1 MKLEVNYIYTI
12 YDIHKIYDANDSF
25 TIILNTTNIN
35 IDNLESIFNEVDH
48 IKIVDGENTRI
59 YKNKYKLKSIT
70 VDIFNNTTTIHLH
83 T

>member
-12 YDIHKIYDANDSF
+12 YDIRKIYDANDSF
-25 TIILNTTNIN
+25 TIILNTTSIN

-59 YKNKYKLKSIT
+59 YKNKYKLKSID
-70 VDIFNNTTTIHLH
+70 VDIFNDTTTIHLYA
-83 T
+83 

>member
-25 TIILNTTNIN
+25 TIILNTTNTN
-35 IDNLESIFNEVDH
+35 IDNLESIFSEVDH
-48 IKIVDGENTRI
+48 IKIVDGEDTRI

-70 VDIFNNTTTIHLH
+70 VDIFNNTTTIHLYA
-83 T
+83 

>member
-25 TIILNTTNIN
+25 TIILNTTSTN

-48 IKIVDGENTRI
+48 IKIVDGEKTRI
-59 YKNKYKLKSIT
+59 YKNKYKLNSIT
-70 VDIFNNTTTIHLH
+70 VDIVNNTTTINLYV
-83 T
+83 

>member
-25 TIILNTTNIN
+25 TIILNTTNTN
-35 IDNLESIFNEVDH
+35 IDNLESIFSEVDH
-48 IKIVDGENTRI
+48 IKIVDGEKTRI

-70 VDIFNNTTTIHLH
+70 VDIFNNTTTIHLY